1 MPIYVILKLSE
12 GYCGRSLEEFVDVY
26 SNEAALL
33 ITLRK
38 LNPGNFFDSTPTYRC
53 YKCDDIGYREAEV
66 DIPKSVKEKKINLK
80 VQ

>member
-1 MPIYVILKLSE
+1 MSIYVILKLSE
-12 GYCGRSLEEFVDVY
+12 GYCGRSLVEFVDVY
-26 SNEAALL
+26 SNETALL
-33 ITLRK
+33 IALRK
-38 LNPGNFFDSTPTYRC
+38 LDSINTYCC

>member
-1 MPIYVILKLSE
+1 MPIYVILKISE

-26 SNEAALL
+26 SNETALL

-38 LNPGNFFDSTPTYRC
+38 LDSIATYCC
-53 YKCDDIGYREAEV
+53 YKCDDIGCREGEV